1 MASVVLCQGQSH
13 VIAQSMKLSVLN
25 NMASVVLCQ
34 GQSHVIAQSMKL
46 SVLNNM
52 ASVVLSERIYY
63 IRIIIAFYDIKGIL
77 SQCVGGSKDK
87 TGAITKL

>member
-25 NMASVVLCQ
+25 
-34 GQSHVIAQSMKL
+34 H
-46 SVLNNM
+46 M

-63 IRIIIAFYDIKGIL
+63 ICIVIAFYGIKGINFE
-77 SQCVGGSKDK
+77 VAVKFSKTAK
-87 TGAITKL
+87 FIV

>member
-1 MASVVLCQGQSH
+1 
-13 VIAQSMKLSVLN
+13 
-25 NMASVVLCQ
+25 MASVVLCQ

-63 IRIIIAFYDIKGIL
+63 IRIVIAFYGIKGINFE
-77 SQCVGGSKDK
+77 VAVKFSKTAK
-87 TGAITKL
+87 FIV